1 MKLTYDEAYT
11 SLVTLVDEIEDDSI
25 QLDSLAE
32 KIKKANE
39 LIVFCE
45 TKLREINQAVSNAI
59 DDKE

>member
-11 SLVTLVDEIEDDSI
+11 SLAALVDEIEDDSI

-45 TKLREINQAVSNAI
+45 TKLREINQAVSNSI